1 MKNEIRKQY
10 RDNGLCDELVE
21 RIEIIDFTD
30 YKMLMVKHPL
40 MNECLMDVNVE
51 PFWKNK
57 LFNKELQKVDNYCD
71 FLNKSL
77 NVRTRG
83 IRECIDKKDWGG
95 ITYLIHDSN
104 LWNWFIHNH
113 FDLDDDGYFYLIKM
127 MWVLDEQTNNQ
138 LNWLDVDELIDLF
151 TYRGNPQKIMNDE
164 DLKSLGV
171 SGATVANII
180 QINQNQDL
188 HDFKEI
194 IKKLIENN
202 IKIIIFTTPQHKYF
216 YDLVD
221 NSEKIAFKNILLEIH
236 KDSNLEIHSFIEK
249 YSDLEI
255 WRNPTHIVVSES
267 SSIFSNDIAKLIL
280 EELK

>member
-95 ITYLIHDSN
+95 ITYFIHESG

-138 LNWLDVDELIDLF
+138 LNWLNVDELIDLF
-151 TYRGNPQKIMNDE
+151 TYRGNPHKIMDDDDLDGFNKLDDE
-164 DLKSLGV
+164 LTLYRGV
-171 SGATVANII
+171 GVDDGEVLYTDKEDIGISFTTDKEKGIWFGRRFGYPNPYLLEIT
-180 QINQNQDL
+180 INKKDVFFYTDDRNE
-188 HDFKEI
+188 KEVVVNPYE
-194 IKKLIENN
+194 IKT
-202 IKIIIFTTPQHKYF
+202 IKIIE
-216 YDLVD
+216 L
-221 NSEKIAFKNILLEIH
+221 EK
-236 KDSNLEIHSFIEK
+236 D
-249 YSDLEI
+249 
-255 WRNPTHIVVSES
+255 
-267 SSIFSNDIAKLIL
+267 
-280 EELK
+280 